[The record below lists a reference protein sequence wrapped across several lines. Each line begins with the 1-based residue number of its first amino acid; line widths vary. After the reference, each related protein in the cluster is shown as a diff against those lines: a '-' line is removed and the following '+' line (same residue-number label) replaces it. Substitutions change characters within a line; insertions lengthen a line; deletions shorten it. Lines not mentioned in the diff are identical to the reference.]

1 MARPFGF
8 DRRFA
13 FGVPPEHLWAVL
25 METDRYRTWWTW
37 LRRFEAEGLRAGTVA
52 DCEVRAPLPY
62 SLRFTV
68 RIDEVVP
75 YERVTTTVTG
85 DLDGP
90 AGLDL
95 RRTADGCEA
104 RLWWEVELRV
114 PLLRRAASVARPAMA
129 WAHDRIVDSGIDQ
142 FRRRAL
148 DGRG

>member
-1 MARPFGF
+1 MARPFRF
-8 DRRFA
+8 DRTFA
-13 FGVPPEHLWAVL
+13 FAVPPAELWAVL
-25 METDRYRTWWTW
+25 TETDRYPTWWTW
-37 LRRFEAEGLRAGTVA
+37 LRRFEAEGLRVGTVA

-75 YERVTTTVTG
+75 HARVATTVTG

-95 RRTADGCEA
+95 RPTPDGCEA
-104 RLWWEVELRV
+104 RLWWEVDLQA
-114 PLLRRAASVARPAMA
+114 PLLRRASAVARPAMA
-129 WAHDRIVDSGIDQ
+129 WAHDRIVDSGIEQ

-148 DGRG
+148 DGRD